1 MRLFCAKRVKK
12 SSEDFPFSADPPL
25 FRLQSLTVRA
35 LRPDEFE
42 RAGRF
47 FDDEH
52 YLGDLAAGRG
62 LLQVVEDAGRWV
74 ALLDWGQASWKLAD
88 RDAHIGW
95 TQRQR
100 ADRLALV
107 VQNRRFLVLADA
119 RMPNLASRSL
129 ALATRALPEHWE
141 AAHGHRPLMAET
153 FTDIER
159 FEGTAYKAAGWLP
172 CGMSKGFQRADFDRH
187 GRLKKLWLKSLNRN
201 SGRILTAIDLPKKY
215 RLALNEQS
223 PERDLPLKK
232 GELMSLRDY
241 LRDNFKDTRR
251 ANRTYPA
258 SSLLAFMAMALMAGR
273 NDLAAIQRY
282 GRFLTQRQRRWL
294 DFPCKRGTS
303 IRKCPSYKALWSFV
317 HGIDAEAFAA
327 CLNAW
332 LGAHTG
338 TLPRALALDGKW
350 VRDRALSLCLS
361 EHETGAPVAV
371 GFARPGD
378 AGEDTDASADTEK
391 ATSGKAKREGEQTV
405 AKRLYKQTDLNG
417 AVVTADALFCDQH
430 QARAVIEAGGDF
442 VFQIKNENRQAYK
455 AAEQTAVSGSPF
467 LPTAKNP
474 TQATDESIK
483 EG

>member
-1 MRLFCAKRVKK
+1 
-12 SSEDFPFSADPPL
+12 
-25 FRLQSLTVRA
+25 VRA
-35 LRPDEFE
+35 LSPDEFE
-42 RAGRF
+42 RAKPF

-95 TQRQR
+95 RQRQR
-100 ADRLALV
+100 AERLALV
-107 VQNRRFLVLADA
+107 VQNRRFLVLAAA

-129 ALATRALPEHWE
+129 ALATKALPEHWE
-141 AAHGHRPLMAET
+141 AAHGYRPLMAET

-159 FEGTAYKAAGWLP
+159 FEGTAYKAAGWQP
-172 CGMSKGFQRADFDRH
+172 CGMSKGFQRADFDSH

-201 SGRILTAIDLPKKY
+201 SRRILTAIDLPEKY
-215 RLALNEQS
+215 RAALNEHS
-223 PERDLPLKK
+223 PERDLPVKK
-232 GELMSLRDY
+232 GELVSLRDY

-258 SSLLAFMAMALMAGR
+258 SSLLAFMAMGLMAGR

-282 GRFLTQRQRRWL
+282 GRFLTQQQRKL
-294 DFPCKRGTS
+294 LGFPCKKGTS

-317 HGIDAEAFAA
+317 HGIDAEAFAT
-327 CLNAW
+327 CLNTW
-332 LGAHTG
+332 LGAHIG

-371 GFARPGD
+371 GFARPAD
-378 AGEDTDASADTEK
+378 ANADANKDTDTSANTQK
-391 ATSGKAKREGEQTV
+391 NTSGKAKREGEQTV
-405 AKRLYKQTDLNG
+405 AKRLYQQTDLNG

-442 VFQIKNENRQAYK
+442 IFQIKNQNRQAYK
-455 AAEQTAVSGSPF
+455 SAEQTAGSGSPF
-467 LPTAKNP
+467 LPTPKNL
-474 TQATDESIK
+474 TQATDELIK
-483 EG
+483 ER